1 MYLKL
6 LSILVISVGLF
17 SCGEKSSN
25 KSIDAQK
32 PDLLADVPFR
42 KAPVVDTT
50 NFDNFNGEN
59 PLSEE
64 LISKLQLRKIE
75 ADYETFYP
83 RYRLAL
89 STPVDM
95 VVITMAIENEMKTYL
110 ISYRKNDHQLID
122 KLMIAYD
129 EIAESMLRTES
140 KILSDEVVV
149 TSYNYWGE
157 EPEITVKNYRIEK
170 TGKFIQK

>member
-6 LSILVISVGLF
+6 LSILFISIGLF
-17 SCGEKSSN
+17 SCGEKSSD
-25 KSIDAQK
+25 KSIDTQK

-42 KAPVVDTT
+42 KAPVLDTT
-50 NFDNFNGEN
+50 NFDNFNREN

-75 ADYETFYP
+75 ADYEMFHP

-110 ISYRKNDHQLID
+110 ISYRK
-122 KLMIAYD
+122 
-129 EIAESMLRTES
+129 
-140 KILSDEVVV
+140 SDP
-149 TSYNYWGE
+149 N
-157 EPEITVKNYRIEK
+157 
-170 TGKFIQK
+170 

>member
-1 MYLKL
+1 
-6 LSILVISVGLF
+6 
-17 SCGEKSSN
+17 
-25 KSIDAQK
+25 
-32 PDLLADVPFR
+32 
-42 KAPVVDTT
+42 
-50 NFDNFNGEN
+50 
-59 PLSEE
+59 
-64 LISKLQLRKIE
+64 
-75 ADYETFYP
+75 
-83 RYRLAL
+83 
-89 STPVDM
+89 M

-129 EIAESMLRTES
+129 EIAESMSRTES

-149 TSYNYWGE
+149 TSYNFWGE